1 MYHVPKLVDLTITN
15 ILLSSRSVC
24 VNHLKIALQER
35 LPPVFVEKIC
45 SAKQRA
51 EDIAVAVIRRHFQYV
66 FRPTLRDTG
75 EKDNGCP
82 ICFGNVDRILIA
94 PHFLFDKFETRLLE
108 LHMCAE
114 QELTM
119 RCAAVVHGCYFPN
132 DVIVIVL

>member
-1 MYHVPKLVDLTITN
+1 MLNVRKLGDLAITTV
-15 ILLSSRSVC
+15 LLSSRSVD
-24 VNHLKIALQER
+24 VTHLQSALQER

-66 FRPTLRDTG
+66 FWPTLRDTG
-75 EKDNGCP
+75 EKDNECP
-82 ICFGNVDRILIA
+82 ICFGHVDRILIA

-119 RCAAVVHGCYFPN
+119 RCAAFVHGWFFPN